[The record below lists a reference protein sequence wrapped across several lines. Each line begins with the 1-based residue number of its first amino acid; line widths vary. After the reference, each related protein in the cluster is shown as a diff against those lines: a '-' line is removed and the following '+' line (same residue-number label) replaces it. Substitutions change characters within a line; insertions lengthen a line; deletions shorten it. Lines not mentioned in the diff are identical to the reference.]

1 MMFARSVAEAHL
13 FMDLRGAE
21 PGPRNHA
28 LIARGDD
35 LVATY
40 RPKIDGV
47 EHRFEFDIPEPMPK
61 GGMFGGP
68 EPSKIIGPAEFLAH
82 ADAVAST
89 VPGSADRLSPA
100 QRNEASRRLGVAL
113 ACLDEVMKFIPPGQ
127 DAVPESAFVSD
138 RDRELR
144 AKEPGRYSRVR
155 LLAVAG
161 AYRNLVQ
168 QFNAS

>member
-1 MMFARSVAEAHL
+1 MLFARSVAEAHL

-21 PGPRNHA
+21 PGPRNHS

-40 RPKIDGV
+40 RANVDGV
-47 EHRFEFDIPEPMPK
+47 EQRFEFDIPDPMPR

-68 EPSKIIGPAEFLAH
+68 EPSRIIGPAEFLAH
-82 ADAVAST
+82 ADAIAST
-89 VPGSADRLSPA
+89 VPGSPAGLSPA
-100 QRNEASRRLGVAL
+100 QKNEAARRLNVAL

-127 DAVPESAFVSD
+127 DSVPEGAFVSD
-138 RDRELR
+138 ADRALR

-161 AYRNLVQ
+161 AYRGLVQ
-168 QFNAS
+168 QFNA